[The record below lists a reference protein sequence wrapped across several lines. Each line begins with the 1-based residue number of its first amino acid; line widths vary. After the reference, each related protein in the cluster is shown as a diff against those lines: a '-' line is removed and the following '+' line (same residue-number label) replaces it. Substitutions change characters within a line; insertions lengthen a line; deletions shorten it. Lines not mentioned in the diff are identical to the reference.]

1 MARLRVLLADDH
13 PPLLAAIRRL
23 LDPEFEI
30 AGEAADGLEA
40 VRLARTLRPNVVVI
54 DLAMPRMGGIEAI
67 RQIRAENTASAIV
80 VLSVL
85 SDPAVLAAA
94 LEAGARGYVLKSQ
107 AGIDLIP
114 TIHAAVAGQSRVP
127 TWPKVR
133 EWIRKTRRGAQP
145 PSLRSSYRSLPASLP
160 YALSIRIHLRQAVR
174 PLLRASSAWVHLPL
188 RGKAAPRSGGP
199 AATPD
204 RPSNVLASS

>member
-114 TIHAAVAGQSRVP
+114 TSHAAVAGQSRGP
-127 TWPKVR
+127 TWPKIR
-133 EWIRKTRRGAQP
+133 EWIPKDQN
-145 PSLRSSYRSLPASLP
+145 
-160 YALSIRIHLRQAVR
+160 
-174 PLLRASSAWVHLPL
+174 
-188 RGKAAPRSGGP
+188 GGST
-199 AATPD
+199 A
-204 RPSNVLASS
+204 

>member
-114 TIHAAVAGQSRVP
+114 AIHAALTGQFRVP
-127 TWPKVR
+127 VWPEIR
-133 EWIRKTRRGAQP
+133 EGITKDRE
-145 PSLRSSYRSLPASLP
+145 
-160 YALSIRIHLRQAVR
+160 
-174 PLLRASSAWVHLPL
+174 
-188 RGKAAPRSGGP
+188 GGTT
-199 AATPD
+199 A
-204 RPSNVLASS
+204 

>member
-67 RQIRAENTASAIV
+67 RQIRAENTTSAIV

-114 TIHAAVAGQSRVP
+114 TIHAALAGQSKVP
-127 TWPKVR
+127 AWTEIR
-133 EWIRKTRRGAQP
+133 E
-145 PSLRSSYRSLPASLP
+145 
-160 YALSIRIHLRQAVR
+160 RISEDRE
-174 PLLRASSAWVHLPL
+174 
-188 RGKAAPRSGGP
+188 GGTT
-199 AATPD
+199 A
-204 RPSNVLASS
+204 

>member
-40 VRLARTLRPNVVVI
+40 VRLARTLQPNVVVI

-114 TIHAAVAGQSRVP
+114 TIHAALAGQSRVP
-127 TWPKVR
+127 AWPEIR
-133 EWIRKTRRGAQP
+133 E
-145 PSLRSSYRSLPASLP
+145 
-160 YALSIRIHLRQAVR
+160 RI
-174 PLLRASSAWVHLPL
+174 
-188 RGKAAPRSGGP
+188 
-199 AATPD
+199 TED
-204 RPSNVLASS
+204 RENGSTA

>member
-67 RQIRAENTASAIV
+67 RQIRAENTSSAIV

-127 TWPKVR
+127 TWPKIR
-133 EWIRKTRRGAQP
+133 EWITEDQE
-145 PSLRSSYRSLPASLP
+145 
-160 YALSIRIHLRQAVR
+160 
-174 PLLRASSAWVHLPL
+174 
-188 RGKAAPRSGGP
+188 GGST
-199 AATPD
+199 A
-204 RPSNVLASS
+204 

>member
-40 VRLARTLRPNVVVI
+40 VRLARALRPNVVVI

-67 RQIRAENTASAIV
+67 RQIRADNSASAIV

-85 SDPAVLAAA
+85 SDPAVLAVA

-114 TIHAAVAGQSRVP
+114 TIHAALAGQSRVP
-127 TWPKVR
+127 PWPKIR
-133 EWIRKTRRGAQP
+133 E
-145 PSLRSSYRSLPASLP
+145 
-160 YALSIRIHLRQAVR
+160 RITEDREN
-174 PLLRASSAWVHLPL
+174 
-188 RGKAAPRSGGP
+188 GP
-199 AATPD
+199 TA
-204 RPSNVLASS
+204 

>member
-127 TWPKVR
+127 VWAGIR
-133 EWIRKTRRGAQP
+133 ERMNE
-145 PSLRSSYRSLPASLP
+145 
-160 YALSIRIHLRQAVR
+160 
-174 PLLRASSAWVHLPL
+174 
-188 RGKAAPRSGGP
+188 
-199 AATPD
+199 D
-204 RPSNVLASS
+204 RENGSTA

>member
-1 MARLRVLLADDH
+1 M
-13 PPLLAAIRRL
+13 
-23 LDPEFEI
+23 
-30 AGEAADGLEA
+30 EA

-133 EWIRKTRRGAQP
+133 EWITEDQE
-145 PSLRSSYRSLPASLP
+145 
-160 YALSIRIHLRQAVR
+160 
-174 PLLRASSAWVHLPL
+174 
-188 RGKAAPRSGGP
+188 GGST
-199 AATPD
+199 A
-204 RPSNVLASS
+204 

>member
-114 TIHAAVAGQSRVP
+114 TIHAALAGQSRVP
-127 TWPKVR
+127 AWPEIR
-133 EWIRKTRRGAQP
+133 E
-145 PSLRSSYRSLPASLP
+145 
-160 YALSIRIHLRQAVR
+160 RITEDRE
-174 PLLRASSAWVHLPL
+174 
-188 RGKAAPRSGGP
+188 GGST
-199 AATPD
+199 A
-204 RPSNVLASS
+204 